1 MIFKDTRRTYIK
13 DRLYTQGCE
22 VAPEHVEMLQRA
34 GFKLGNL
41 DERPEAPAPEEE
53 PAQQDLEALSY
64 KKLKAAAIDAGYSG
78 ADGFNKETLLGYLR
92 GE

>member
-34 GFKLGNL
+34 GFELGDL
-41 DERPEAPAPEEE
+41 AQPEAPTVEYE

-78 ADGFNKETLLGYLR
+78 ADGFNKETLLAYLR